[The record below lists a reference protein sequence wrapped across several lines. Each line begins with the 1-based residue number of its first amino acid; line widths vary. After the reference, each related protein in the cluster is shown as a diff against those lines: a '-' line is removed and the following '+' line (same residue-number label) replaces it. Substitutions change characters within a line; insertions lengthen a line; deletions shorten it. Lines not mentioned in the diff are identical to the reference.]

1 MEVVG
6 LYTSAASVQEVF
18 VRTLNEVV
26 SLWWTFGGGTR
37 LSVGSD
43 VRPTLT
49 VLPPSSMEAKQGK
62 ATLVCLASKGFP
74 SDWKLS
80 WKVDG
85 NSLTS
90 DVSVSGGVLGNG
102 LYSWSST
109 LSLTEEQWRNAK
121 AVICEASQGSQS
133 PVAYSLNTKQC

>member
-1 MEVVG
+1 
-6 LYTSAASVQEVF
+6 
-18 VRTLNEVV
+18 
-26 SLWWTFGGGTR
+26 
-37 LSVGSD
+37 D

-49 VLPPSSMEAKQGK
+49 VLPPSNMEAKQGK

-74 SDWKLS
+74 SGWKLS

-85 NSLTS
+85 NSWTT

-121 AVICEASQGSQS
+121 AVICEASLGSQS
-133 PVAYSLNTKQC
+133 PVFYLLPVARLLTVCDASDHCCVIRKLHNVTAWVDG